1 VALNPFVY
9 FYARLAHVLTPGILY
24 APMPTKGF
32 GFQFV
37 TIDRDLSP
45 LRQKGP
51 ALIFKRDQMLRK
63 GTNTRGWMRTIRE
76 TRTEGETEPP
86 TEAAY
91 FSSPSDS
98 FG

>member
-1 VALNPFVY
+1 MALNPFVY

-45 LRQKGP
+45 PSAKGASPNFQKGP
-51 ALIFKRDQMLRK
+51 DASERDQYPRVDENNPRNEN
-63 GTNTRGWMRTIRE
+63 GGRNRATN
-76 TRTEGETEPP
+76 
-86 TEAAY
+86 
-91 FSSPSDS
+91 
-98 FG
+98 